1 MVDYTITVN
10 DVNNKVLGYVANS
23 QQEWIEN
30 CVSARMISA
39 KNEIITQLVAHCNEN
54 GITIATGEDAQINQA
69 FDLGVVKLAKDVSSE
84 QADNT

>member
-69 FDLGVVKLAKDVSSE
+69 FELGVVKLAKDRTS
-84 QADNT
+84 NNPTP

>member
-1 MVDYTITVN
+1 MVDYTINVSDVN
-10 DVNNKVLGYVANS
+10 DKVLGYVANS

-69 FDLGVVKLAKDVSSE
+69 FDLGVVKLAKDRTPS
-84 QADNT
+84 NL

>member
-69 FDLGVVKLAKDVSSE
+69 FELGVVTLAKDRTPS
-84 QADNT
+84 NPTP

>member
-39 KNEIITQLVAHCNEN
+39 KNEIINQLVAHCN
-54 GITIATGEDAQINQA
+54 QA
-69 FDLGVVKLAKDVSSE
+69 FELGVVKLAKDRTPS
-84 QADNT
+84 NPTP

>member
-1 MVDYTITVN
+1 MVDYTINVSDVN
-10 DVNNKVLGYVANS
+10 DKVLGYVANS

-39 KNEIITQLVAHCNEN
+39 KNEIITILVAHCNEN

-69 FDLGVVKLAKDVSSE
+69 FDLGIVKLAKDRTPS
-84 QADNT
+84 NPTP

>member
-1 MVDYTITVN
+1 MVDYRITVN

-39 KNEIITQLVAHCNEN
+39 KNEIITILVAHCNEN

-69 FDLGVVKLAKDVSSE
+69 FDLGIVKLAKDRTPS
-84 QADNT
+84 NPTP

>member
-10 DVNNKVLGYVANS
+10 DVNDKVSGYVANS

-69 FDLGVVKLAKDVSSE
+69 FE
-84 QADNT
+84 

>member
-1 MVDYTITVN
+1 MVDYRITVN
-10 DVNNKVLGYVANS
+10 DVNDKVLGYVANS

-39 KNEIITQLVAHCNEN
+39 KNEIITILVAHCNEN

-69 FDLGVVKLAKDVSSE
+69 FDLGIVKLAKDRTPS
-84 QADNT
+84 NPTP

>member
-10 DVNNKVLGYVANS
+10 DVNDKVLGYVANS
-23 QQEWIEN
+23 QQEWIET

-39 KNEIITQLVAHCNEN
+39 KNEIITQLVTHCNEN

-69 FDLGVVKLAKDVSSE
+69 FDLGVVKLAKDRTPS
-84 QADNT
+84 NP